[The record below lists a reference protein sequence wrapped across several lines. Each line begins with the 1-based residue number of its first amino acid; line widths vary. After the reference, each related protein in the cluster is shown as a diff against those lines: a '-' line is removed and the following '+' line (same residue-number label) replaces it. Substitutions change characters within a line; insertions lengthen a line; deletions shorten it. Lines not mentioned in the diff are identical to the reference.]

1 MNMPAP
7 TPAPSSAPQE
17 NKKTVAGLCAI
28 LVGSLG
34 VQKFI
39 LGYTKEG
46 VIQIVATVLTCGIAS
61 IIPLVE
67 GIIYPT
73 KSDDEFY
80 ETYQQGRKGWF

>member
-7 TPAPSSAPQE
+7 TPAPTPAPQE
-17 NKKTVAGLCAI
+17 NKKMVAGLCAI

-34 VQKFI
+34 VHKFI

-67 GIIYPT
+67 GIIYLT

>member
-7 TPAPSSAPQE
+7 TPAPQE
-17 NKKTVAGLCAI
+17 NKKMVAGLCAI
-28 LVGSLG
+28 LIGSLG
-34 VQKFI
+34 VHKFI

-67 GIIYPT
+67 GIIYLT

>member
-7 TPAPSSAPQE
+7 TPVPQE
-17 NKKTVAGLCAI
+17 NKKMVAGLCAI
-28 LVGSLG
+28 LIGSLG
-34 VQKFI
+34 VHKFI

-46 VIQIVATVLTCGIAS
+46 VIQIVATFLTCGIAS

-67 GIIYPT
+67 GIIYLT

-80 ETYQQGRKGWF
+80 ETYQQGHKGWF